1 MNKLLPI
8 LLVVVLGAC
17 ANRHHELTMIYE
29 NKLDNEIEICEQ
41 TNKLMKTFVVC
52 VDNIEKEMIK
62 DRWVDNIPL
71 STSTQDSYR
80 VYNTR
85 ERIRK
90 MKLKYSLVIADEVDN
105 GRASRSAGNL
115 EIAKIEKILWD
126 IEDAKFAGQQQLSFE
141 KSLKFLD
148 IYSKAIERTTP
159 KTPQTIII
167 NE

>member
-1 MNKLLPI
+1 MHKILPI
-8 LLVVVLGAC
+8 ILVVVLSGC
-17 ANRHHELTMIYE
+17 ANRHHELTMLYE
-29 NKLDNEIEICEQ
+29 RKLDAEIEKCEQ
-41 TNKLMKTFVVC
+41 DNVSMKSFVIC
-52 VDNIEKEMIK
+52 VDKIEKEMIK
-62 DRWVDNIPL
+62 ERWVDNIPL

-85 ERIRK
+85 ERVRK
-90 MKLKYSLVIADEVDN
+90 MKLKYALVIADEVDN
-105 GRASRSAGNL
+105 GRASRAAGNL

-159 KTPQTIII
+159 KPSTIII